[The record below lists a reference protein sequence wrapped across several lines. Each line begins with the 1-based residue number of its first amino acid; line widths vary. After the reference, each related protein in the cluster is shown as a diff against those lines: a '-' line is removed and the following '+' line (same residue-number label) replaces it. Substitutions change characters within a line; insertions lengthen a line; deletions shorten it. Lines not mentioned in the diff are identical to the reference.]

1 MESHYVAN
9 VRIIRETLQGI
20 RNKIWYNLVEKLQQ
34 VWEETLKTVNF
45 DEKSTVNNRIY
56 FGKIYYQKWII
67 YYLALKLHTRTD
79 QFAATKILEQIK
91 TVA

>member
-1 MESHYVAN
+1 M
-9 VRIIRETLQGI
+9 LQGI
-20 RNKIWYNLVEKLQQ
+20 RNKILYNLVEKLQQ
-34 VWEETLKTVNF
+34 VWEEILKSVNF
-45 DEKSTVNNRIY
+45 DEKSTVNNRNVKYIT
-56 FGKIYYQKWII
+56 KKWRI